1 MACNYGLPLLF
12 AEYFLF
18 MGLGLGVQCLILS
31 LLLPVFAPCI
41 VCSIRAGNLDKAFT
55 AEYAPAI
62 LADGNFVRPNLPMEH
77 LDAIRLLMLSTAA
90 KLVDFVNEKVD
101 GSRLDNK
108 SQSSRFLRSALID
121 EG

>member
-1 MACNYGLPLLF
+1 L
-12 AEYFLF
+12 
-18 MGLGLGVQCLILS
+18 
-31 LLLPVFAPCI
+31 
-41 VCSIRAGNLDKAFT
+41 CSSKATIQRAGNLDGAFT

-62 LADGNFVRPNLPMEH
+62 LADGNFVRPDLQMEQ

-101 GSRLDNK
+101 GSRPDNK
-108 SQSSRFLRSALID
+108 SQSSRSPRSALID